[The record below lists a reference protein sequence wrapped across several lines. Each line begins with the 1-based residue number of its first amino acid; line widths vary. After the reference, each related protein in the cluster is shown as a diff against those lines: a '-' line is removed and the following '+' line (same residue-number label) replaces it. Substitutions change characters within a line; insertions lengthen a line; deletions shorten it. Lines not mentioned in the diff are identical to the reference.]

1 MKQGRVKMPV
11 EVKGVLALR
20 KALNAYA
27 PDLAKELTAEITKS
41 LKIIQKD
48 ARGFVPDK
56 APGGLFNWEFNP
68 NRKLT
73 AKNSMFRTFAP
84 EGERVRFFPL
94 YNASEVKRGIVY
106 RTGYGKPNSRG
117 FRSLFRVKNMSAA
130 GAIYET
136 AGRKNP
142 AGDPASK
149 SNNPQAGARFVQQG
163 PLYGRKRDGQDMRG
177 RVIFRAWEKDEGKQL
192 VAIFKAI
199 DVVNAKFKKR
209 STVSSSQAVA

>member
-1 MKQGRVKMPV
+1 MPT

-41 LKIIQKD
+41 LKVIQKD

-56 APGGLFNWEFNP
+56 APNNLYNWNENAGG
-68 NRKLT
+68 KIT
-73 AKNSMFRTFAP
+73 ARSSMFRTFNT
-84 EGERVRFFPL
+84 EGRVRMFPL
-94 YNASEVKRGIVY
+94 YDATTIKRGIVY
-106 RTGYGKPNSRG
+106 RTGYGKPNARG

-136 AGRKNP
+136 AGRKNNN
-142 AGDPASK
+142 GDDKTKRTS
-149 SNNPQAGARFVQQG
+149 SDGRGARFVQQG
-163 PLYGRKRDGQDMRG
+163 PIFGRKKEGQDMRG
-177 RVIFRAWEKDEGKQL
+177 RLLFRAWEQDQGKQM

-199 DVVNAKFKKR
+199 DKTSEMFKKR
-209 STVSSSQAVA
+209 TSIVDVKRSA

>member
-1 MKQGRVKMPV
+1 MPV
-11 EVKGVLALR
+11 SVQGVIALR

-41 LKIIQKD
+41 LKVIQKD
-48 ARGFVPDK
+48 ARGFVPNK
-56 APGGLFNWEFNP
+56 APAGLYNWEFNP

-94 YNASEVKRGIVY
+94 YNATEVKRGIVY
-106 RTGYGKPNSRG
+106 RTGYGKPNSKG
-117 FRSLFRVKNMSAA
+117 FRSLFRIRNNSAA

-142 AGDPASK
+142 SGDPASK
-149 SNNPQAGARFVQQG
+149 SNNPNAGARFVQQG
-163 PLYGRKRDGQDMRG
+163 ALYGKKSSAGDMRG
-177 RVIFRAWEKDEGKQL
+177 RVIFRAWDQDQGKQTA
-192 VAIFKAI
+192 AIFKAI
-199 DVVNAKFKKR
+199 ENTKAMFDKRTSIVDVKR
-209 STVSSSQAVA
+209 TA

>member
-1 MKQGRVKMPV
+1 MPT

-41 LKIIQKD
+41 LKVIQKD

-56 APGGLFNWEFNP
+56 APNNLYNWNENAGG
-68 NRKLT
+68 KIT
-73 AKNSMFRTFAP
+73 ARSSMFRTFNT
-84 EGERVRFFPL
+84 EGRVRMFPL
-94 YNASEVKRGIVY
+94 YDAATVKRGIVY
-106 RTGYGKPNSRG
+106 RTGYGKPNARG

-142 AGDPASK
+142 QGDPKSK
-149 SNNPQAGARFVQQG
+149 SNNPNAGARFVQQG
-163 PLYGRKRDGQDMRG
+163 PIFGRKKAGQDMRG
-177 RVIFRAWEKDEGKQL
+177 RLLFRAWEQDQGKQT

-199 DVVNAKFKKR
+199 DATRDKFNKR
-209 STVSSSQAVA
+209 ATVSSSRSVA